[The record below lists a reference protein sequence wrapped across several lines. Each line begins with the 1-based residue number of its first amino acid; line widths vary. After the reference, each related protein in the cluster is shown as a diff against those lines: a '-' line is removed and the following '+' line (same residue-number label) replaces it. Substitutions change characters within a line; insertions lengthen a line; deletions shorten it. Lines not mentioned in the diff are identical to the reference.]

1 MPGVAV
7 DMSGSVIDILRGL
20 VLIAL
25 MSGFLGIWI
34 WAWRSKRKPAFK
46 DASLLPLEEDEA
58 VCSAAHGMN
67 KATGSKPC

>member
-7 DMSGSVIDILRGL
+7 DMSGSIIDILRGL

-25 MSGFLGIWI
+25 IAGFLGIWI
-34 WAWRSKRKPAFK
+34 WAWRSKRKPEFK

-58 VCSAAHGMN
+58 AHPAALRMG
-67 KATGSKPC
+67 KASGSKPC

>member
-7 DMSGSVIDILRGL
+7 DMSDSVIDILRGL

-25 MSGFLGIWI
+25 MSGFLGIWV

-58 VCSAAHGMN
+58 AHPAALGMK
-67 KATGSKPC
+67 KASGSKSC

>member
-7 DMSGSVIDILRGL
+7 DMSASVVDILRGL

-58 VCSAAHGMN
+58 ARPAARR
-67 KATGSKPC
+67 

>member
-1 MPGVAV
+1 MPGVAA
-7 DMSGSVIDILRGL
+7 DMSGAVIDILRGL

-46 DASLLPLEEDEA
+46 DASLMPLEEDEA
-58 VCSAAHGMN
+58 VRPAAHGMK
-67 KATGSKPC
+67 KASGSKPC